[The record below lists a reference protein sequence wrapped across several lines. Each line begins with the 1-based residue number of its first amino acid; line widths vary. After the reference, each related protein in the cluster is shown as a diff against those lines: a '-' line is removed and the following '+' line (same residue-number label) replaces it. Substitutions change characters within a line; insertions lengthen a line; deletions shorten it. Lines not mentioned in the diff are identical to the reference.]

1 MKIQTLLA
9 SLLVSGAAM
18 AQTPTMK
25 PIVMKTPNE
34 FQILAASGNGKW
46 ACGTYSD
53 YSNEQY
59 GFLWNLETGEIEMLD
74 PSKPSVAWAVS
85 DDGLVVG
92 TYEDTS
98 YKSNGAAVEL
108 AGYWANGKW
117 NRFEMPSEDVTS
129 SGAAS
134 ISPDGHYV
142 TGNVQ
147 ESGIYT
153 GYIWKDGKIVA
164 KY

>member
-34 FQILAASGNGKW
+34 FYILAASGNGKW

-59 GFLWNLETGEIEMLD
+59 GFLWNLETGEIELD
-74 PSKPSVAWAVS
+74 FISQIITNNTTAIKAIAIKVPSLS
-85 DDGLVVG
+85 
-92 TYEDTS
+92 
-98 YKSNGAAVEL
+98 
-108 AGYWANGKW
+108 
-117 NRFEMPSEDVTS
+117 
-129 SGAAS
+129 
-134 ISPDGHYV
+134 
-142 TGNVQ
+142 
-147 ESGIYT
+147 
-153 GYIWKDGKIVA
+153 
-164 KY
+164 

>member
-34 FQILAASGNGKW
+34 FYILAASGNGKW

-85 DDGLVVG
+85 DDGDRKSVV
-92 TYEDTS
+92 
-98 YKSNGAAVEL
+98 
-108 AGYWANGKW
+108 
-117 NRFEMPSEDVTS
+117 
-129 SGAAS
+129 
-134 ISPDGHYV
+134 
-142 TGNVQ
+142 
-147 ESGIYT
+147 
-153 GYIWKDGKIVA
+153 
-164 KY
+164 